1 MTNNNRSN
9 RKYSKEEKENLIA
22 RMFPPENITPGKL
35 SDETGISKSTLAT
48 WKTKASKGLN
58 LKKDRRTISS
68 QEKFIIVMETYSL
81 SEIELG
87 MYCRERGLDVQDIK
101 SWRSSCITANS
112 GNKPNSV
119 NLSEELKEEKRKSKD
134 LAKELRIKEK
144 ALAETAALLVLKKK
158 LNAIFEENEED

>member
-9 RKYSKEEKENLIA
+9 RKYSKEEKENVIA

-48 WKTKASKGLN
+48 WKTKANKGLN

-68 QEKFIIVMETYSL
+68 QEKFIIIMETYSL

-87 MYCRERGLDVQDIK
+87 K
-101 SWRSSCITANS
+101 SIVLHSDNGAPMKSHT
-112 GNKPNSV
+112 
-119 NLSEELKEEKRKSKD
+119 LKSKLEFLGVLSSYSRPRVSNDNPYSEAHFKTMKYNSLLISETVIPD
-134 LAKELRIKEK
+134 LYKSVIISL
-144 ALAETAALLVLKKK
+144 
-158 LNAIFEENEED
+158 

>member
-48 WKTKASKGLN
+48 WKTKANKGLN

-68 QEKFIIVMETYSL
+68 QEKFIILMETYSL

-87 MYCRERGLDVQDIK
+87 K
-101 SWRSSCITANS
+101 SIVLHSDNGAPMKSHT
-112 GNKPNSV
+112 
-119 NLSEELKEEKRKSKD
+119 LKSKLEFLGVLSSYSRPRVSNDNPYSEAHFKTMKYNSLLISEAVIPD
-134 LAKELRIKEK
+134 LYKS
-144 ALAETAALLVLKKK
+144 
-158 LNAIFEENEED
+158 AIISL